1 MTFPEAL
8 ATVFTSNARVTRRAW
23 NNRRAY
29 LILDHRRQLCTS
41 WNSET
46 RSVDALL
53 HPLIITE
60 SDYFADDW
68 EVVE

>member
-1 MTFPEAL
+1 MTFNDAL
-8 ATVFTSNARVTRRAW
+8 ALVFNSNARITRRAW
-23 NNRRAY
+23 NDRRAY
-29 LILDHRRQLCTS
+29 LTLDHRRQLCTS

-60 SDYFADDW
+60 EDYFADDW
-68 EVVE
+68 EIVE